1 MSWTVVNADQL
12 SNYYKQQ
19 QTAQN
24 PYAAYYNQY
33 NNQAANSQT
42 PQIIQL
48 PVSGHSHDSINKA
61 VLVRKNIS
69 KCLIGNVQV
78 DHMSHQ

>member
-48 PVSGHSHDSINKA
+48 PVSPHPIA
-61 VLVRKNIS
+61 
-69 KCLIGNVQV
+69 LITLRQFSAQKQAIEVWQ
-78 DHMSHQ
+78 